1 MGDLA
6 MVGTNGAGATVAVA
20 EAPRRRFAVP
30 LAVLSG
36 LCLSA
41 AFPSLEIAPLAW
53 IGLVPLLLAI
63 RGRSPLRAFGLGW
76 ITGTVFYLATCYW
89 IVYTIGHYTALPRP
103 VAAGVLFLM
112 ASTLGC
118 YHGAFALGV
127 AWFERRRLPSIWLAP
142 ALWVTLEWLRG
153 WFFIGFPWAAL
164 GYSQY
169 RFHDLVQMAE
179 VTGVYGVSAVL
190 VLFNMVVAAVLLAR
204 GQGARRNLPALATLT
219 LLLVV
224 LLGFGRWRVAELNA
238 LPAAGHLRVG
248 LVQGNVEQDKKWDPA
263 FQDETMRRYRELT
276 LAAAHEHPALIVWPE
291 TAAPFF
297 FQEAGPR
304 RDEILALA
312 REAGVPIVF
321 GSPAFR
327 QTASGRLQQLNRV
340 YLVDASG
347 REVDTYDKMQLVPFG
362 EYVPFAGVLF
372 FVSQVV
378 TAVGQ
383 LGAGIVPT
391 VFQIPES
398 RFGALICYE
407 GIFPALTRRFVDGGA
422 QFLVNVTN
430 DAWYGNTSAPYQ
442 HLAQAAFRTVENRVP
457 MVRAA
462 NTGISAIIDA
472 DGQIRWESPLFEMLW
487 HVDEI
492 RWTGVGTFY
501 TRYGDVFVWLC
512 VLVTV
517 AAIVLGV
524 GRRGA
529 GARPISARAP

>member
-6 MVGTNGAGATVAVA
+6 MVGTNGASGATVAVA
-20 EAPRRRFAVP
+20 ETPRRRFPVP
-30 LAVLSG
+30 LAALSG

-41 AFPSLEIAPLAW
+41 SFPSLEIAPLAW

-63 RGRSPLRAFGLGW
+63 RGRSPARAFGLGW

-89 IVYTIGHYTALPRP
+89 IVYTIGHYTALPKP

-112 ASTLGC
+112 ASVLGC

-127 AWFERRRLPSIWLAP
+127 SWFERRRLPAIWLAP

-153 WFFIGFPWAAL
+153 WFFIGFPWGAL

-204 GQGARRNLPALATLT
+204 GSGARRNLPALATLT

-224 LLGFGRWRVAELNA
+224 LLGFGRWRIAELNA
-238 LPAAGHLRVG
+238 LPAVGHIKVG
-248 LVQGNVEQDKKWDPA
+248 LAQGNVEQDKKWDPA
-263 FQDETMRRYRELT
+263 FQDETMRRYRDLT
-276 LAAAHEHPALIVWPE
+276 IAAAQDHPALIVWPE

-297 FQEAGPR
+297 FQEPGSR
-304 RDEILALA
+304 RDDMLALS
-312 REAGVPIVF
+312 RETRIPIIF

-327 QTASGRLQQLNRV
+327 QTDSGRLEQLNRV
-340 YLVDASG
+340 YLVDGQG
-347 REVDTYDKMQLVPFG
+347 REVGTYDKLQLVPFG
-362 EYVPFAGVLF
+362 EYVPFSGVLF
-372 FVSQVV
+372 FVSQIV

-383 LGAGIVPT
+383 LGAGVVPT
-391 VFQIPES
+391 VFDIPGDG

-472 DGQIRWESPLFEMLW
+472 DGQIRWEGPLFEMLW
-487 HVDEI
+487 HVEEI
-492 RWTGVGTFY
+492 RWTGVRTFY
-501 TRYGDVFVWLC
+501 TRHGDVFVWLC

-517 AAIVLGV
+517 GAIVV
-524 GRRGA
+524 GIRRRA
-529 GARPISARAP
+529 GLRPQV

>member
-1 MGDLA
+1 D
-6 MVGTNGAGATVAVA
+6 GAGAAAVAVA
-20 EAPRRRFAVP
+20 ETPRARFRVP

-41 AFPSLEIAPLAW
+41 AFPSLEIALLAW

-76 ITGTVFYLATCYW
+76 IAGTVFYLATCYW
-89 IVYTIGHYTALPRP
+89 IVYTIGHYTDLPRP

-112 ASTLGC
+112 ASVLGC
-118 YHGAFALGV
+118 YHGAFALGGS
-127 AWFERRRLPSIWLAP
+127 WFERRRLPPTWLAP

-169 RFHDLVQMAE
+169 RFHALVQMAE

-190 VLFNMVVAAVLLAR
+190 VLFNMVAAAVLLAH
-204 GQGARRNLPALATLT
+204 GSGARRNLPALATMT

-224 LLGFGRWRVAELNA
+224 LLGFGRWRIAELGA
-238 LPAAGHLRVG
+238 MPAARHLRVG
-248 LVQGNVEQDKKWDPA
+248 LAQGNIEQDRKGAPA
-263 FQDETMRRYRELT
+263 FQDEPMRRYRELT
-276 LAAAHEHPALIVWPE
+276 PAAAREPPALIVWPE

-297 FQEAGPR
+297 FQEPGRR
-304 RDEILALA
+304 RDEMLELS

-327 QTASGRLQQLNRV
+327 QTDTGRLQQLNRV
-340 YLVDASG
+340 YLVDATG
-347 REVDTYDKMQLVPFG
+347 RELDTYDKMQLVPFG
-362 EYVPFAGVLF
+362 EYVPFASVLF

-383 LGAGIVPT
+383 LGAGVVPT
-391 VFQIPES
+391 VFALPQP

-442 HLAQAAFRTVENRVP
+442 HLARAACRTVETRGR
-457 MVRAA
+457 MVR
-462 NTGISAIIDA
+462 
-472 DGQIRWESPLFEMLW
+472 
-487 HVDEI
+487 
-492 RWTGVGTFY
+492 
-501 TRYGDVFVWLC
+501 
-512 VLVTV
+512 
-517 AAIVLGV
+517 
-524 GRRGA
+524 
-529 GARPISARAP
+529 RPTPGSARSSTPTARSAGRARSSRRCGTSTRSAGRASGHSTRATGTCSSGSASS

>member
-1 MGDLA
+1 
-6 MVGTNGAGATVAVA
+6 MVGTNGTSGATVAVA
-20 EAPRRRFAVP
+20 EAPRGRFGVP
-30 LAVLSG
+30 LAALSG
-36 LCLSA
+36 LCLAA

-63 RGRSPLRAFGLGW
+63 RGRSPARAFGLGW

-89 IVYTIGHYTALPRP
+89 IVYTIGHYTALSRP

-112 ASTLGC
+112 ASALGC

-127 AWFERRRLPSIWLAP
+127 SWFERRRLPAIWLAP

-204 GQGARRNLPALATLT
+204 GSGARRNLPALATLT
-219 LLLVV
+219 LLVVV
-224 LLGFGRWRVAELNA
+224 LVGLGRWRVAALDA
-238 LPAAGHLRVG
+238 LPATGHLRVG
-248 LVQGNVEQDKKWDPA
+248 LAQGNVEQDKKWDPA

-276 LAAAHEHPALIVWPE
+276 LDAAHEHPGLIVWPE

-304 RDEILALA
+304 RDEMLALA
-312 REAGVPIVF
+312 SEAGVPILF

-327 QTASGRLQQLNRV
+327 QTESGRLQQLNRV
-340 YLVDASG
+340 YLVDGHG
-347 REVDTYDKMQLVPFG
+347 RELGTYDKMQLVPFG
-362 EYVPFAGVLF
+362 EYVPFSGVLF

-378 TAVGQ
+378 TAIGQ

-391 VFQIPES
+391 VFQLPEG

-407 GIFPALTRRFVDGGA
+407 GIFPALTRRFVASGA
-422 QFLVNVTN
+422 DFLVNVTN

-462 NTGISAIIDA
+462 NTGISAVIDA
-472 DGQIRWESPLFEMLW
+472 DGQIRWEGPLFEM
-487 HVDEI
+487 
-492 RWTGVGTFY
+492 R
-501 TRYGDVFVWLC
+501 GDV
-512 VLVTV
+512 
-517 AAIVLGV
+517 A
-524 GRRGA
+524 
-529 GARPISARAP
+529 